1 MAVKQFLL
9 PDLGEGLTE
18 ADLIAWKVKVGDE
31 VKLNQVLADVETAKA
46 MVELPSPYE
55 GTVVALEAAEN
66 STLAVGSPL
75 ISIEVAGAEPDE
87 PANLVGYGPS
97 ESSGATRR
105 RRRTASGAAA
115 LALVE
120 QTEAPEPES
129 VQPAQPAAVT
139 QPSPARVP
147 AKPSVRKLA
156 AELGVTLELISGTGI
171 GGSITRQDVEAYTR
185 SLTAR
190 APQPEPQVTAAAS
203 DIAGAAAPVG
213 AETRIPIA
221 GVRKHTAAAM
231 VRSAFTAPHVTEFLT
246 VDMTATMELLAE
258 LKVRYPNLKLTP
270 TTLVAR
276 MVLLTLRSHP
286 SLNSAW
292 DEQAGQIVVKHYV
305 HLGVAAATARG
316 LVVPNIKSANT
327 MSLRELAGAL
337 AQLVTTAR
345 EGKTAPADMSGGTFT
360 LTNIGV
366 FGVDAGTPIINPGEA
381 AILALGSVAKRPW
394 VVDGELAVRDVTTLA
409 LSFDHRL
416 VDGEQGSK
424 FLADLGA
431 MLTDPRMAL
440 VV

>member
-46 MVELPSPYE
+46 TVELPSPYE

-97 ESSGATRR
+97 ESTGQTRR
-105 RRRTASGAAA
+105 RRRAGTGSAA

-120 QTEAPEPES
+120 PEAPVAPPE
-129 VQPAQPAAVT
+129 
-139 QPSPARVP
+139 PARAA

-156 AELGVTLELISGTGI
+156 AELGVALDLISGTGI

-190 APQPEPQVTAAAS
+190 APQAEPPVP
-203 DIAGAAAPVG
+203 APVG
-213 AETRIPIA
+213 GETRIPIA
-221 GVRKHTAAAM
+221 GVRKYTAAAM

-258 LKVRYPNLKLTP
+258 LKAKFPDLKLTP
-270 TTLVAR
+270 MTLVAR

-286 SLNSAW
+286 SLNSTW
-292 DEQAGQIVVKHYV
+292 DEQAGEIVIKHYV
-305 HLGVAAATARG
+305 NLGVAAATERG
-316 LVVPNIKSANT
+316 LVVPNVKNAGG
-327 MSLRELAGAL
+327 MSLRELAIAF

-381 AILALGSVAKRPW
+381 AILALGSIAKRPW
-394 VVDGELAVRDVTTLA
+394 VVHGELAVRDVTTLA

-431 MLTDPRMAL
+431 LLTDPRMAL

>member
-31 VKLNQVLADVETAKA
+31 VKLNQVLAEVETAKA

-55 GTVVALEAAEN
+55 GTVVALDVPEN
-66 STLAVGSPL
+66 STLAVGAPL

-97 ESSGATRR
+97 ESSGQTRR
-105 RRRTASGAAA
+105 RRRVVGAGSAA

-120 QTEAPEPES
+120 TVVPAVEAHDALDECSDEPR
-129 VQPAQPAAVT
+129 AA
-139 QPSPARVP
+139 

-156 AELGVTLELISGTGI
+156 AELGVALEHISGTGI

-190 APQPEPQVTAAAS
+190 APYVPNPGISAS
-203 DIAGAAAPVG
+203 VSAGG
-213 AETRIPIA
+213 ETRIPIA

-246 VDMTATMELLAE
+246 VDMTATMELLTE
-258 LKVRYPNLKLTP
+258 LKTRHPDLKLTP
-270 TTLVAR
+270 MTLVAR

-286 SLNSAW
+286 SLNSTW
-292 DEQAGQIVVKHYV
+292 DEQAGEIVVKHYV
-305 HLGVAAATARG
+305 NLGVAAATERG
-316 LVVPNIKSANT
+316 LVVPNVKGANA
-327 MSLRELAGAL
+327 MSLCELASAIG
-337 AQLVTTAR
+337 QLVTIAR
-345 EGKTAPADMSGGTFT
+345 EGKTTPAQMTGGTFT

-366 FGVDAGTPIINPGEA
+366 FGIDAGTPIINPGEA

>member
-46 MVELPSPYE
+46 MVELPSPFE
-55 GTVVALEAAEN
+55 GTVVALQAAEN
-66 STLAVGSPL
+66 STVAVGSPL
-75 ISIEVAGAEPDE
+75 ISIEVAGAEPDA

-97 ESSGATRR
+97 ESSGTARR
-105 RRRTASGAAA
+105 RRRAGSGAAA

-120 QTEAPEPES
+120 QAAEPEP
-129 VQPAQPAAVT
+129 VAVPPAAQAQPVPERA
-139 QPSPARVP
+139 P

-156 AELGVTLELISGTGI
+156 AELGVTLDLIDGTGI

-190 APQPEPQVTAAAS
+190 APQPHSAEPDVAS
-203 DIAGAAAPVG
+203 AAPPVG
-213 AETRIPIA
+213 TETRIPIA

-246 VDMTATMELLAE
+246 VDMTATMALLAE
-258 LKVRYPNLKLTP
+258 LKARYPDLKLTP

-276 MVLLTLRSHP
+276 MVLLALRSHP
-286 SLNSAW
+286 SLNSTW
-292 DEQAGQIVVKHYV
+292 DEQAGEIVVKHYV
-305 HLGVAAATARG
+305 NLGIAAATERG
-316 LVVPNIKSANT
+316 LVVPNVKNAGAL
-327 MSLRELAGAL
+327 SLRELATAV

-345 EGKTAPADMSGGTFT
+345 EGKTTPADMAGGTFT

-394 VVDGELAVRDVTTLA
+394 VIDGELAVRDVTTLA

>member
-9 PDLGEGLTE
+9 PDLGEGLSE

-46 MVELPSPYE
+46 MVELPSPFE
-55 GTVVALEAAEN
+55 GTVVALQVAEN
-66 STLAVGSPL
+66 STVAVGSPL
-75 ISIEVAGAEPDE
+75 ISIEVAGAEPDA

-97 ESSGATRR
+97 ESSGTARR
-105 RRRTASGAAA
+105 RRRTGSGAAA

-120 QTEAPEPES
+120 QEAEPEP
-129 VQPAQPAAVT
+129 VVVPPAAQAQPVPERA
-139 QPSPARVP
+139 P

-156 AELGVTLELISGTGI
+156 AELGVALDLINGTGI

-190 APQPEPQVTAAAS
+190 APQPHSAEP
-203 DIAGAAAPVG
+203 DAGCAAPPGG

-246 VDMTATMELLAE
+246 VDMTATMALLAE
-258 LKVRYPNLKLTP
+258 LKARYPDLKLTP

-276 MVLLTLRSHP
+276 MVLLALRSHP
-286 SLNSAW
+286 SLNSTW
-292 DEQAGQIVVKHYV
+292 DEQAGEIVVKHYV
-305 HLGVAAATARG
+305 NLGIAAATERG
-316 LVVPNIKSANT
+316 LVVPNVKNAGAL
-327 MSLRELAGAL
+327 SLRELATAV
-337 AQLVTTAR
+337 AQLVSTAR
-345 EGKTAPADMSGGTFT
+345 EGKTTPADMAGGTFT

-394 VVDGELAVRDVTTLA
+394 VIDGELAVRDVTTLA

>member
-46 MVELPSPYE
+46 MVELPSPFE
-55 GTVVALEAAEN
+55 GTVVALQVAEN
-66 STLAVGSPL
+66 STVAVGSPL
-75 ISIEVAGAEPDE
+75 ISIEVAGAEPDA

-97 ESSGATRR
+97 ESSGTARR
-105 RRRTASGAAA
+105 RRRTGSGAAA

-120 QTEAPEPES
+120 QEAEPEP
-129 VQPAQPAAVT
+129 VVVPPAAQAQPV
-139 QPSPARVP
+139 PERVP

-156 AELGVTLELISGTGI
+156 AELGVALDLINGTGI

-190 APQPEPQVTAAAS
+190 APQPHSAEP
-203 DIAGAAAPVG
+203 DAGCAAPPGG

-246 VDMTATMELLAE
+246 VDMTATMALLAE
-258 LKVRYPNLKLTP
+258 LKARYPDLKLTP

-276 MVLLTLRSHP
+276 MVLLALRSHP
-286 SLNSAW
+286 SLNSTW
-292 DEQAGQIVVKHYV
+292 DEQAGEIVVKHYV
-305 HLGVAAATARG
+305 NLGIAAATERG
-316 LVVPNIKSANT
+316 LVVPNVKNAGAL
-327 MSLRELAGAL
+327 SLRELATAV
-337 AQLVTTAR
+337 AQLVSTAR
-345 EGKTAPADMSGGTFT
+345 EGKTTPADMAGGTFT

-394 VVDGELAVRDVTTLA
+394 VIDGELAVRDVTTLA

>member
-1 MAVKQFLL
+1 MTVKQFLL

-18 ADLIAWKVKVGDE
+18 ADLISWKVKVGDE

-55 GTVVALEAAEN
+55 GTVVALEATEN

-75 ISIEVAGAEPDE
+75 ISIEVAGAEPDA

-97 ESSGATRR
+97 ESSGQTRR
-105 RRRTASGAAA
+105 RRRAGTGAAA

-120 QTEAPEPES
+120 ETEAPAPVA
-129 VQPAQPAAVT
+129 VQPAALDQSRAA
-139 QPSPARVP
+139 

-156 AELGVTLELISGTGI
+156 AELGVTLDLISGTGI

-190 APQPEPQVTAAAS
+190 APQMEP
-203 DIAGAAAPVG
+203 AAPVG
-213 AETRIPIA
+213 GETRIPIA

-246 VDMTATMELLAE
+246 VDMTATMDLLAE
-258 LKVRYPNLKLTP
+258 LKARYPDLKLTP
-270 TTLVAR
+270 MTLVAR

-286 SLNSAW
+286 SLNSSW
-292 DEQAGQIVVKHYV
+292 DEQAGEIVTKHYV
-305 HLGVAAATARG
+305 NLGVAAATERG
-316 LVVPNIKSANT
+316 LVVPNVKSANG
-327 MSLRELAGAL
+327 MSLRELAVAF

-345 EGKTAPADMSGGTFT
+345 EGKTAPADMTGGTFT

-366 FGVDAGTPIINPGEA
+366 FGIDAGTPIINPGEA
-381 AILALGSVAKRPW
+381 AILALGSIAKRPW

>member
-18 ADLIAWKVKVGDE
+18 ADLISWKVKVGDE

-75 ISIEVAGAEPDE
+75 ISIEVAGAEPDA

-97 ESSGATRR
+97 ESSGQTRR
-105 RRRTASGAAA
+105 RRRVGTGAAA

-120 QTEAPEPES
+120 ETEAPAPVA
-129 VQPAQPAAVT
+129 VQPAALDQPRSA
-139 QPSPARVP
+139 

-156 AELGVTLELISGTGI
+156 AELGVTLDLISGTGI

-190 APQPEPQVTAAAS
+190 APQMEP
-203 DIAGAAAPVG
+203 AAPVG
-213 AETRIPIA
+213 GETRIPIA

-246 VDMTATMELLAE
+246 VDMTATMDLLVE
-258 LKVRYPNLKLTP
+258 LKARYPDLKLTP
-270 TTLVAR
+270 MTLVAR

-286 SLNSAW
+286 SLNSSW
-292 DEQAGQIVVKHYV
+292 DEQAGEIVIKHYV
-305 HLGVAAATARG
+305 NLGVAAATERG
-316 LVVPNIKSANT
+316 LVVPNVKSANG
-327 MSLRELAGAL
+327 MSLRELAVAF

-345 EGKTAPADMSGGTFT
+345 EGKTAPADMTGGTIT

-366 FGVDAGTPIINPGEA
+366 FGIDAGTPIINPGEA
-381 AILALGSVAKRPW
+381 AILALGSIAKRPW

>member
-46 MVELPSPYE
+46 MVELPSPFE
-55 GTVVALEAAEN
+55 GTVVALQVAEN
-66 STLAVGSPL
+66 STVAVGSPL
-75 ISIEVAGAEPDE
+75 ISIEVAGAEPDA

-97 ESSGATRR
+97 ESSGTARR
-105 RRRTASGAAA
+105 RRRTGSGAAA

-120 QTEAPEPES
+120 QAAEPEP
-129 VQPAQPAAVT
+129 VVVPPAAQAQPVPERA
-139 QPSPARVP
+139 P

-156 AELGVTLELISGTGI
+156 AELGVALDLINGTGI

-190 APQPEPQVTAAAS
+190 APQPHSAEP
-203 DIAGAAAPVG
+203 DAGCAAPPGG

-246 VDMTATMELLAE
+246 VDMTATMALLAG
-258 LKVRYPNLKLTP
+258 LKARYPDLKLTP

-276 MVLLTLRSHP
+276 MVLLALRSHP
-286 SLNSAW
+286 SLNSTW
-292 DEQAGQIVVKHYV
+292 DEQAGEIVVKHYV
-305 HLGVAAATARG
+305 NLGIAAATERG
-316 LVVPNIKSANT
+316 LVVPNVKNAGAL
-327 MSLRELAGAL
+327 SLRELATAV
-337 AQLVTTAR
+337 AQLVSTAR
-345 EGKTAPADMSGGTFT
+345 EGKTTPADMAGGTFT

-394 VVDGELAVRDVTTLA
+394 VIDGELAVRDVTTLA

>member
-18 ADLIAWKVKVGDE
+18 ADLISWKVKVGDE

-75 ISIEVAGAEPDE
+75 ISIEVAGAEPDA

-97 ESSGATRR
+97 ESSGQTRR
-105 RRRTASGAAA
+105 RRRTAAGSAA

-120 QTEAPEPES
+120 ETEASAP
-129 VQPAQPAAVT
+129 VTVQPAAVDH
-139 QPSPARVP
+139 PRPA

-156 AELGVTLELISGTGI
+156 AELGVTLDLISGTGI

-190 APQPEPQVTAAAS
+190 APQVEPAV
-203 DIAGAAAPVG
+203 PVG
-213 AETRIPIA
+213 GETRIPIA

-258 LKVRYPNLKLTP
+258 LKAKYPDLKLTP
-270 TTLVAR
+270 MTLVAR

-286 SLNSAW
+286 SLNSTW
-292 DEQAGQIVVKHYV
+292 DEQAGEIVIKHYV
-305 HLGVAAATARG
+305 NLGVAAATERG
-316 LVVPNIKSANT
+316 LVVPNVKSANG
-327 MSLRELAGAL
+327 MSLRELAAVF

-345 EGKTAPADMSGGTFT
+345 EGKTAPADMTGGTFT

-366 FGVDAGTPIINPGEA
+366 FGIDAGTPIINPGEA
-381 AILALGSVAKRPW
+381 AILALGSIAKRPW

>member
-46 MVELPSPYE
+46 MVELPSPFE
-55 GTVVALEAAEN
+55 GTVVALQAAEN
-66 STLAVGSPL
+66 STVAVGAPL
-75 ISIEVAGAEPDE
+75 ISIEVAGAEPDA

-97 ESSGATRR
+97 ETTSHTRR
-105 RRRTASGAAA
+105 RRRAGAGAAA

-120 QTEAPEPES
+120 EAAEPEPKVVE
-129 VQPAQPAAVT
+129 PAAKAHPV
-139 QPSPARVP
+139 PERAP

-190 APQPEPQVTAAAS
+190 APQPDVV
-203 DIAGAAAPVG
+203 GAATPVMG
-213 AETRIPIA
+213 GETRIPIA

-246 VDMTATMELLAE
+246 VDMTETMNLLAE
-258 LKVRYPNLKLTP
+258 LRAKYPDLRLTP
-270 TTLVAR
+270 MTLVAR
-276 MVLLTLRSHP
+276 MVLLALRSHP
-286 SLNSAW
+286 SLNSTW
-292 DEQAGQIVVKHYV
+292 DEEAGEIVVKHYV
-305 HLGVAAATARG
+305 NLGIAAATDRG
-316 LVVPNIKSANT
+316 LVVPNVKSANT
-327 MSLRELAGAL
+327 MSLPELATAV
-337 AQLVTTAR
+337 AQLVGTAR
-345 EGKTAPADMSGGTFT
+345 DGKTTPADMAGGTFT

-394 VVDGELAVRDVTTLA
+394 VVAGELAVRDVTTLA

-431 MLTDPRMAL
+431 MVTDPRMAL

>member
-1 MAVKQFLL
+1 MTVKQFLL

-18 ADLIAWKVKVGDE
+18 ADLISWKVKVGDE

-55 GTVVALEAAEN
+55 GTVVALEATEN

-75 ISIEVAGAEPDE
+75 ISIEVAGAEPDA

-97 ESSGATRR
+97 ESSGQTRR
-105 RRRTASGAAA
+105 RRRAGTGAAA

-120 QTEAPEPES
+120 ETEAPAPVP
-129 VQPAQPAAVT
+129 VQPAALDQSRAA
-139 QPSPARVP
+139 

-156 AELGVTLELISGTGI
+156 AELGVTLDLISGTGI

-190 APQPEPQVTAAAS
+190 APQMES
-203 DIAGAAAPVG
+203 AAPVG
-213 AETRIPIA
+213 GETRIPIA

-246 VDMTATMELLAE
+246 VDMTATMDLLAE
-258 LKVRYPNLKLTP
+258 LKARYPDLKLTP
-270 TTLVAR
+270 MTLVAR

-286 SLNSAW
+286 SLNSSW
-292 DEQAGQIVVKHYV
+292 DEQAGEIVTKHYV
-305 HLGVAAATARG
+305 NLGVAAATERG
-316 LVVPNIKSANT
+316 LVVPNVKSANG
-327 MSLRELAGAL
+327 MSLRELAVAF

-345 EGKTAPADMSGGTFT
+345 EGKTAPADMTGGTFT

-366 FGVDAGTPIINPGEA
+366 FGIDAGTPIINPGEA
-381 AILALGSVAKRPW
+381 AILALGSIAKRPW
-394 VVDGELAVRDVTTLA
+394 VVDGKLAVRDVTTLG

>member
-18 ADLIAWKVKVGDE
+18 ADLISWKVRVGDE

-46 MVELPSPYE
+46 MVELPSPFE
-55 GTVVALEAAEN
+55 GTVVALQAAEN
-66 STLAVGSPL
+66 STVAVGAPL
-75 ISIEVAGAEPDE
+75 ISIEVAGAEPDA

-97 ESSGATRR
+97 DSAGQTRR
-105 RRRTASGAAA
+105 RRRSGAGAAA

-120 QTEAPEPES
+120 QTTEPEPAVAAPAAQAES
-129 VQPAQPAAVT
+129 VPSRAA
-139 QPSPARVP
+139 

-156 AELGVTLELISGTGI
+156 AELGVALELINGTGI

-190 APQPEPQVTAAAS
+190 APQGAPAEEEPV
-203 DIAGAAAPVG
+203 AGVAVQPG
-213 AETRIPIA
+213 GETRIPIA

-246 VDMTATMELLAE
+246 VDMTSTMGLLAE
-258 LKVRYPNLKLTP
+258 LKAKSPDLKLTP
-270 TTLVAR
+270 MTLVAR
-276 MVLLTLRSHP
+276 MVLLALRSHP

-292 DEQAGQIVVKHYV
+292 DEQAGEIIVKHYV
-305 HLGVAAATARG
+305 NLGIAAATERG
-316 LVVPNIKSANT
+316 LVVPNVKGADA
-327 MSLRELAGAL
+327 MSLGELATAI
-337 AQLVTTAR
+337 AQLVSTAR
-345 EGKTAPADMSGGTFT
+345 AGKTAPTDMSGGTFT

-394 VVDGELAVRDVTTLA
+394 VVNGELAVRDVTTLA

>member
-46 MVELPSPYE
+46 MVELPSPFE
-55 GTVVALEAAEN
+55 GTVVALQAAEN
-66 STLAVGSPL
+66 STVAVGAPL
-75 ISIEVAGAEPDE
+75 ISIEVAGAEPDA

-97 ESSGATRR
+97 ETTSHTRR
-105 RRRTASGAAA
+105 RRRTGAVAAA

-120 QTEAPEPES
+120 EAAAPQPEVVEPAAK
-129 VQPAQPAAVT
+129 AQPAPQSA
-139 QPSPARVP
+139 P

-190 APQPEPQVTAAAS
+190 APQAEPDVV
-203 DIAGAAAPVG
+203 GAATAVVG
-213 AETRIPIA
+213 GETRIPIA

-246 VDMTATMELLAE
+246 VDITETMSLLAE
-258 LKVRYPNLKLTP
+258 LRAKYPDLRLTP
-270 TTLVAR
+270 MTLVAR
-276 MVLLTLRSHP
+276 MVLLALRSHP
-286 SLNSAW
+286 SLNSTW
-292 DEQAGQIVVKHYV
+292 DEQAGEIVVKHYV
-305 HLGVAAATARG
+305 NLGIAAATDRG
-316 LVVPNIKSANT
+316 LVVPNVKSANT
-327 MSLRELAGAL
+327 MSLRELATAVV
-337 AQLVTTAR
+337 QLIGTAR
-345 EGKTAPADMSGGTFT
+345 DGKTTPADMAGGTFT

-394 VVDGELAVRDVTTLA
+394 VVAGELAVRDVATLA

-431 MLTDPRMAL
+431 MVTDPRMAL

>member
-18 ADLIAWKVKVGDE
+18 ADLISWKVKVGDE

-75 ISIEVAGAEPDE
+75 ISIEVAGAEPDA

-97 ESSGATRR
+97 ESSGQTRR
-105 RRRTASGAAA
+105 RRRTAAGSAA

-120 QTEAPEPES
+120 ETEASAP
-129 VQPAQPAAVT
+129 VTVQPAAVD
-139 QPSPARVP
+139 QPRPA

-156 AELGVTLELISGTGI
+156 TELGVTLDLISGTGI
-171 GGSITRQDVEAYTR
+171 GGSITRQDVEAFTR

-190 APQPEPQVTAAAS
+190 APQAEPAVP
-203 DIAGAAAPVG
+203 AGG
-213 AETRIPIA
+213 ETRIPIA

-258 LKVRYPNLKLTP
+258 LKAKYPDLKLTP
-270 TTLVAR
+270 MTLVAR

-286 SLNSAW
+286 SLNSTW
-292 DEQAGQIVVKHYV
+292 DEHAGEIVIKHYV
-305 HLGVAAATARG
+305 NLGVAAATERG
-316 LVVPNIKSANT
+316 LVVPNVKSANG
-327 MSLRELAGAL
+327 MSLRELAAVF

-345 EGKTAPADMSGGTFT
+345 EGKTAPADMTGGTFT

-366 FGVDAGTPIINPGEA
+366 FGIDAGTPIINPGEA
-381 AILALGSVAKRPW
+381 AILALGSIAKRPW

>member
-1 MAVKQFLL
+1 MAVKQFML

-18 ADLIAWKVKVGDE
+18 ADLISWKVKVGDE

-75 ISIEVAGAEPDE
+75 ISIEVAGAEPDA

-97 ESSGATRR
+97 ESSGQTRR
-105 RRRTASGAAA
+105 RRRAGTGAAA

-120 QTEAPEPES
+120 ETEASEP
-129 VQPAQPAAVT
+129 VAVPPAALD
-139 QPSPARVP
+139 QPRSAA

-156 AELGVTLELISGTGI
+156 AELGVTLDLISGTGI

-190 APQPEPQVTAAAS
+190 APQVEPAV
-203 DIAGAAAPVG
+203 APVG
-213 AETRIPIA
+213 GETRIPIA

-246 VDMTATMELLAE
+246 VDVTATMGLLAE
-258 LKVRYPNLKLTP
+258 LKAKYPDLKLTP
-270 TTLVAR
+270 MTLVAR

-286 SLNSAW
+286 SLNSTW
-292 DEQAGQIVVKHYV
+292 DEQADEIVIKHYV
-305 HLGVAAATARG
+305 NLGVAAATERG
-316 LVVPNIKSANT
+316 LVVPNVKSANG
-327 MSLRELAGAL
+327 MSLRELAVAF
-337 AQLVTTAR
+337 AQVVTTAR
-345 EGKTAPADMSGGTFT
+345 EGKTAPADMTGGTFT

-366 FGVDAGTPIINPGEA
+366 FGIDAGTPIINPGEA
-381 AILALGSVAKRPW
+381 AILALGSIAKRPW

>member
-1 MAVKQFLL
+1 MAVKQFQL

-18 ADLIAWKVKVGDE
+18 ADLIAWKVKVGDA

-97 ESSGATRR
+97 ESTGQTRR
-105 RRRTASGAAA
+105 RRRAGAGSAA

-120 QTEAPEPES
+120 PEVPVAPPEP
-129 VQPAQPAAVT
+129 VRAA
-139 QPSPARVP
+139 

-156 AELGVTLELISGTGI
+156 AELGVALDLISGTGI

-190 APQPEPQVTAAAS
+190 APQAEPPVP
-203 DIAGAAAPVG
+203 APVG
-213 AETRIPIA
+213 GETRIPIA

-258 LKVRYPNLKLTP
+258 LKAKFPDLKLTP
-270 TTLVAR
+270 MTLVAR

-286 SLNSAW
+286 SLNSTW
-292 DEQAGQIVVKHYV
+292 DEQAGEIVIKHYV
-305 HLGVAAATARG
+305 NLGVAAATERG
-316 LVVPNIKSANT
+316 LVVPNVKNANG
-327 MSLRELAGAL
+327 MSLRELAIAF

-381 AILALGSVAKRPW
+381 AILALGSIAKRPW
-394 VVDGELAVRDVTTLA
+394 VVHGELAVRDVTTLA

-431 MLTDPRMAL
+431 LLTDPRMAL

>member
-46 MVELPSPYE
+46 MVELPSPFE
-55 GTVVALEAAEN
+55 GTVVALQAAEN
-66 STLAVGSPL
+66 STVAVGAPL
-75 ISIEVAGAEPDE
+75 ISIEVAGAEPDA

-97 ESSGATRR
+97 ETSSHTRR
-105 RRRTASGAAA
+105 RRRAGAGAAA

-120 QTEAPEPES
+120 EAAEPEPE
-129 VQPAQPAAVT
+129 VVEPAAKAQPVPERA
-139 QPSPARVP
+139 P

-190 APQPEPQVTAAAS
+190 APQAEPDVV
-203 DIAGAAAPVG
+203 GAATPVVG
-213 AETRIPIA
+213 GETRIPIA

-246 VDMTATMELLAE
+246 VDMTETMGLLAE
-258 LKVRYPNLKLTP
+258 LRAKYPDLRLTP
-270 TTLVAR
+270 MTLVAR
-276 MVLLTLRSHP
+276 MVLLALRSHP
-286 SLNSAW
+286 SLNSTW
-292 DEQAGQIVVKHYV
+292 DEQAGEIVVKHYV
-305 HLGVAAATARG
+305 NLGIAAATDRG

-327 MSLRELAGAL
+327 MSLRELATAV
-337 AQLVTTAR
+337 AQLVGTAR
-345 EGKTAPADMSGGTFT
+345 DGKTTPADMTGGTFT

-366 FGVDAGTPIINPGEA
+366 FGIDAGTPIINPGEA

-394 VVDGELAVRDVTTLA
+394 VVAGELAVRDVTTLA

-431 MLTDPRMAL
+431 MVTDPRMAL

>member
-46 MVELPSPYE
+46 MVELPSPFE
-55 GTVVALEAAEN
+55 GTVVALQAAEN
-66 STLAVGSPL
+66 STVAVGAPL
-75 ISIEVAGAEPDE
+75 ISIEVAGAEPDA

-97 ESSGATRR
+97 ETTSHTRR
-105 RRRTASGAAA
+105 RRRAGAGAAA

-120 QTEAPEPES
+120 EAAEPEPE
-129 VQPAQPAAVT
+129 VVEPAAKAQPVPERA
-139 QPSPARVP
+139 P

-190 APQPEPQVTAAAS
+190 APQAEPDVV
-203 DIAGAAAPVG
+203 GAATPVVG
-213 AETRIPIA
+213 GETRIPIA

-246 VDMTATMELLAE
+246 VDMTETMGLLAE
-258 LKVRYPNLKLTP
+258 LRAKYPDLRLTP
-270 TTLVAR
+270 MTLVAR
-276 MVLLTLRSHP
+276 MVLLALRSHP
-286 SLNSAW
+286 SLNSTW
-292 DEQAGQIVVKHYV
+292 DEQAGEIVVKHYV
-305 HLGVAAATARG
+305 NLGIAAATDRG
-316 LVVPNIKSANT
+316 LVVPNVKSANT
-327 MSLRELAGAL
+327 MSLRELATAV
-337 AQLVTTAR
+337 AQLVGTAR
-345 EGKTAPADMSGGTFT
+345 DGKTTPADMAGGTFT

-394 VVDGELAVRDVTTLA
+394 VVAGELAVRDVTTLA

-431 MLTDPRMAL
+431 MVTDPRMAL

>member
-18 ADLIAWKVKVGDE
+18 ADLIAWKVRVGDE

-46 MVELPSPYE
+46 MVELPSPFE
-55 GTVVALEAAEN
+55 GTVVALQAAEN
-66 STLAVGSPL
+66 STVAVGAPL
-75 ISIEVAGAEPDE
+75 ISIEVAGAEPDA

-97 ESSGATRR
+97 ETTSHTRR
-105 RRRTASGAAA
+105 RRRAGAGAAA

-120 QTEAPEPES
+120 EAAEPEPE
-129 VQPAQPAAVT
+129 VVEPAAKAQPVPERA
-139 QPSPARVP
+139 P

-190 APQPEPQVTAAAS
+190 APQPDVV
-203 DIAGAAAPVG
+203 GAATPVVG
-213 AETRIPIA
+213 GETRIPIA

-246 VDMTATMELLAE
+246 VDMTETMNLLAE
-258 LKVRYPNLKLTP
+258 LRAKYPDLRLTP
-270 TTLVAR
+270 MTLVAR
-276 MVLLTLRSHP
+276 MVLLALRSHP
-286 SLNSAW
+286 SLNSTW
-292 DEQAGQIVVKHYV
+292 DEQAGEIVVKHYV
-305 HLGVAAATARG
+305 NLGIAAATDRG

-327 MSLRELAGAL
+327 MSLPELATAV
-337 AQLVTTAR
+337 AQLVGTAR
-345 EGKTAPADMSGGTFT
+345 DGKTTPADMAGGTFT

-394 VVDGELAVRDVTTLA
+394 VVAGELAVRDVTTLA

-424 FLADLGA
+424 FLADVGA
-431 MLTDPRMAL
+431 MVTDPRMAL

>member
-46 MVELPSPYE
+46 MVELPSPFE
-55 GTVVALEAAEN
+55 GTVVALQAAEN
-66 STLAVGSPL
+66 STVAVGAPL
-75 ISIEVAGAEPDE
+75 ISIEVAGAEPDA

-97 ESSGATRR
+97 ETTSHTRR
-105 RRRTASGAAA
+105 RRRAGAGAAA

-120 QTEAPEPES
+120 EAAEPEPKVVE
-129 VQPAQPAAVT
+129 PAAKAQPVPERAA
-139 QPSPARVP
+139 

-190 APQPEPQVTAAAS
+190 ASQPDVV
-203 DIAGAAAPVG
+203 GAATPVMG
-213 AETRIPIA
+213 GETRIPIA

-246 VDMTATMELLAE
+246 VDMTETMNLLAE
-258 LKVRYPNLKLTP
+258 LRAKYPDLRLTP
-270 TTLVAR
+270 MTLVAR
-276 MVLLTLRSHP
+276 MVLLALRSHP
-286 SLNSAW
+286 SLNSTW
-292 DEQAGQIVVKHYV
+292 DEQAGEIVVKHYV
-305 HLGVAAATARG
+305 NLGIAAATDRG
-316 LVVPNIKSANT
+316 LVVPNVKSANT
-327 MSLRELAGAL
+327 MSLPELATAV
-337 AQLVTTAR
+337 AQLVGTAR
-345 EGKTAPADMSGGTFT
+345 DGKTTPADMAGGTFT

-394 VVDGELAVRDVTTLA
+394 VVAGELAVRDVTTLA

-431 MLTDPRMAL
+431 MVTDPRMAL

>member
-46 MVELPSPYE
+46 MVELPSPFE
-55 GTVVALEAAEN
+55 GTVVALQAAEN
-66 STLAVGSPL
+66 STVAVGAPL
-75 ISIEVAGAEPDE
+75 ISIEVAGAEPDA

-97 ESSGATRR
+97 ETTSHTRR
-105 RRRTASGAAA
+105 RRRAGAGAAA

-120 QTEAPEPES
+120 EAAEPEPE
-129 VQPAQPAAVT
+129 VVEPAAKAQPVPERA
-139 QPSPARVP
+139 P

-190 APQPEPQVTAAAS
+190 APQAEPDVV
-203 DIAGAAAPVG
+203 GAATPVVG
-213 AETRIPIA
+213 GETRIPIA

-246 VDMTATMELLAE
+246 VDMTETMGLLAE
-258 LKVRYPNLKLTP
+258 LRAKYPDLRFTP
-270 TTLVAR
+270 MTLVAR
-276 MVLLTLRSHP
+276 MVLLALRSHP
-286 SLNSAW
+286 SLNSTW
-292 DEQAGQIVVKHYV
+292 DEQAGEIVVKHYV
-305 HLGVAAATARG
+305 NLGIAAATDRG
-316 LVVPNIKSANT
+316 LVVPNVKSANT
-327 MSLRELAGAL
+327 MSLPELATAV
-337 AQLVTTAR
+337 AQLVGTAR
-345 EGKTAPADMSGGTFT
+345 DGKTMPADMAGGTFT

-394 VVDGELAVRDVTTLA
+394 VVAGELAVRDVTTLA

-431 MLTDPRMAL
+431 MVTDPRMAL

>member
-46 MVELPSPYE
+46 MVELPSPFE
-55 GTVVALEAAEN
+55 GTVVALQVAEN
-66 STLAVGSPL
+66 STVAVGSPL
-75 ISIEVAGAEPDE
+75 ISIEVAGAEPDA

-97 ESSGATRR
+97 ESSGTARR
-105 RRRTASGAAA
+105 RRRTGSGAAA

-120 QTEAPEPES
+120 QAAEPEP
-129 VQPAQPAAVT
+129 VVVPPAAQAQPV
-139 QPSPARVP
+139 PERVP

-156 AELGVTLELISGTGI
+156 AELGVALDLINGTGI

-190 APQPEPQVTAAAS
+190 APQPHSAEP
-203 DIAGAAAPVG
+203 DAGCAAPPGG

-246 VDMTATMELLAE
+246 VDMTATMALLAE
-258 LKVRYPNLKLTP
+258 LKARYPDLKLTP

-276 MVLLTLRSHP
+276 MVLLALRSHP
-286 SLNSAW
+286 SLNSTW
-292 DEQAGQIVVKHYV
+292 DEQAGEIVVKHYV
-305 HLGVAAATARG
+305 NLGIAAATERG
-316 LVVPNIKSANT
+316 LVVPNVKNAGAL
-327 MSLRELAGAL
+327 SLRELATAV
-337 AQLVTTAR
+337 AQLVSTAR
-345 EGKTAPADMSGGTFT
+345 EGKTTPADMAGGTFT

-394 VVDGELAVRDVTTLA
+394 VIDGELAVRDVTTLA

>member
-97 ESSGATRR
+97 ESTGQTRR
-105 RRRTASGAAA
+105 RRRAGAGSAA

-120 QTEAPEPES
+120 PEVQVAPPEP
-129 VQPAQPAAVT
+129 VRAA
-139 QPSPARVP
+139 

-156 AELGVTLELISGTGI
+156 AELGVALDLISGTGI

-190 APQPEPQVTAAAS
+190 APQAEPPVP
-203 DIAGAAAPVG
+203 APVG
-213 AETRIPIA
+213 GETRIPIA

-258 LKVRYPNLKLTP
+258 LKAKFPDLKLTP
-270 TTLVAR
+270 MTLVAR

-286 SLNSAW
+286 SLNSTW
-292 DEQAGQIVVKHYV
+292 DEQAGEIVIKHYV
-305 HLGVAAATARG
+305 NLGVAAATERG
-316 LVVPNIKSANT
+316 LVVPNVKNANG
-327 MSLRELAGAL
+327 MSLRELAIAF

-381 AILALGSVAKRPW
+381 AILALGSIAKRPW
-394 VVDGELAVRDVTTLA
+394 VVHGELAVRDVTTLA

-431 MLTDPRMAL
+431 LLTDPRMAL

>member
-55 GTVVALEAAEN
+55 GTVVALEAVEN

-120 QTEAPEPES
+120 QMEAPAPEA
-129 VQPAQPAAVT
+129 VQPAAVT
-139 QPSPARVP
+139 QPSPARAP

-190 APQPEPQVTAAAS
+190 APQPELQTPVAAS

-258 LKVRYPNLKLTP
+258 LKVRYPDLKLTP

-292 DEQAGQIVVKHYV
+292 DELAGEIVVKHYV

>member
-97 ESSGATRR
+97 ESRGQTRR
-105 RRRTASGAAA
+105 RRRAGAGSAA

-120 QTEAPEPES
+120 PDVPVAPPEP
-129 VQPAQPAAVT
+129 VRAA
-139 QPSPARVP
+139 

-156 AELGVTLELISGTGI
+156 AELGVALDLISGTGI

-190 APQPEPQVTAAAS
+190 APQAEPPVP
-203 DIAGAAAPVG
+203 APVG
-213 AETRIPIA
+213 GETRIPIA

-258 LKVRYPNLKLTP
+258 LKAKFPDLKLTP
-270 TTLVAR
+270 MTLVAR

-286 SLNSAW
+286 SLNSTW
-292 DEQAGQIVVKHYV
+292 DEQAGEIVIKHYV
-305 HLGVAAATARG
+305 NLGVAAATERG
-316 LVVPNIKSANT
+316 LVVPNVKNANG
-327 MSLRELAGAL
+327 MSLRELAIAF

-381 AILALGSVAKRPW
+381 AILALGSIAKRPW
-394 VVDGELAVRDVTTLA
+394 VVHGELAVRDVTTLA

-431 MLTDPRMAL
+431 LLTDPRMAL

>member
-46 MVELPSPYE
+46 MVELPSPFE
-55 GTVVALEAAEN
+55 GTVVALQVAEN
-66 STLAVGSPL
+66 STVAVGSPL
-75 ISIEVAGAEPDE
+75 ISIEVAGAEPDA

-97 ESSGATRR
+97 ESSGTARR
-105 RRRTASGAAA
+105 RRRTGSGAAA

-120 QTEAPEPES
+120 QEAEPEP
-129 VQPAQPAAVT
+129 VVVPPAAQAQPVPERA
-139 QPSPARVP
+139 P

-156 AELGVTLELISGTGI
+156 AELGVALDLINGTGI

-190 APQPEPQVTAAAS
+190 APQPHSAEP
-203 DIAGAAAPVG
+203 DAGCAAPPGG

-246 VDMTATMELLAE
+246 VDITATMALLAE
-258 LKVRYPNLKLTP
+258 LKARYPDLKLTP

-276 MVLLTLRSHP
+276 MVLLALRSHP
-286 SLNSAW
+286 SLNSTW
-292 DEQAGQIVVKHYV
+292 DEQAGEIVVKHYV
-305 HLGVAAATARG
+305 NLGIAAATERG
-316 LVVPNIKSANT
+316 LVVPNVKNAGAL
-327 MSLRELAGAL
+327 SLRELATAV
-337 AQLVTTAR
+337 AQLVSTAR
-345 EGKTAPADMSGGTFT
+345 EGKTTPADMAGGTFT

-394 VVDGELAVRDVTTLA
+394 VIDGELAVRDVTTLA

>member
-46 MVELPSPYE
+46 MVELPSPFE
-55 GTVVALEAAEN
+55 GTVVALQAAEN
-66 STLAVGSPL
+66 STVAVGAPL
-75 ISIEVAGAEPDE
+75 ISIEVAGAEPDT

-97 ESSGATRR
+97 ETTSHTRR
-105 RRRTASGAAA
+105 RRRAGAGAAA

-120 QTEAPEPES
+120 EAAEPEPKVVE
-129 VQPAQPAAVT
+129 PAAKAQPVPERA
-139 QPSPARVP
+139 P

-190 APQPEPQVTAAAS
+190 TPQPDV
-203 DIAGAAAPVG
+203 VG
-213 AETRIPIA
+213 AVTPVMGGETRIPIA

-246 VDMTATMELLAE
+246 VDMTDTMNLLAE
-258 LKVRYPNLKLTP
+258 LRAKYPDLRLTP
-270 TTLVAR
+270 MTLVAR
-276 MVLLTLRSHP
+276 MVLLALRSHP
-286 SLNSAW
+286 SLNSTW
-292 DEQAGQIVVKHYV
+292 DEQAGEIVVKHYV
-305 HLGVAAATARG
+305 NLGIAAATDRG
-316 LVVPNIKSANT
+316 LVVPNVKSANT
-327 MSLRELAGAL
+327 MSLPELATAV
-337 AQLVTTAR
+337 AQLVGTAR
-345 EGKTAPADMSGGTFT
+345 DGKTTPADMAGGTFT

-394 VVDGELAVRDVTTLA
+394 VVAGELAVRDVTTLA

-431 MLTDPRMAL
+431 MVTDPRMAL

>member
-18 ADLIAWKVKVGDE
+18 ADLIAWKVKVGDA

-97 ESSGATRR
+97 ESTGQTRR
-105 RRRTASGAAA
+105 RRREGAGSAA

-120 QTEAPEPES
+120 PEVPVAPREP
-129 VQPAQPAAVT
+129 VRAA
-139 QPSPARVP
+139 

-156 AELGVTLELISGTGI
+156 AELGVALDLISGTGI

-190 APQPEPQVTAAAS
+190 APQAEPPVP
-203 DIAGAAAPVG
+203 APVG
-213 AETRIPIA
+213 GETRIPIA

-258 LKVRYPNLKLTP
+258 LKAKFPDLKLTP
-270 TTLVAR
+270 MTLVAR

-286 SLNSAW
+286 SLNSTW
-292 DEQAGQIVVKHYV
+292 DEQAGEIVIKHYV
-305 HLGVAAATARG
+305 NLGVAAATERG
-316 LVVPNIKSANT
+316 LVVPNVKNANG
-327 MSLRELAGAL
+327 MSLRELAIAF

-381 AILALGSVAKRPW
+381 AILALGSITKRPW
-394 VVDGELAVRDVTTLA
+394 VVHGELAVRDVTTLA

-431 MLTDPRMAL
+431 LLTDPRMAL

>member
-18 ADLIAWKVKVGDE
+18 ADLIAWKVKVGDA

-97 ESSGATRR
+97 ESTGQTRR
-105 RRRTASGAAA
+105 RRRAGAGSAA

-120 QTEAPEPES
+120 PDVPVAPPEP
-129 VQPAQPAAVT
+129 VRAA
-139 QPSPARVP
+139 

-156 AELGVTLELISGTGI
+156 AELGVALDLISGTGI

-190 APQPEPQVTAAAS
+190 APQAEPV
-203 DIAGAAAPVG
+203 APVG
-213 AETRIPIA
+213 GETRIPIA

-258 LKVRYPNLKLTP
+258 LKAKFPDLKLTP
-270 TTLVAR
+270 MMLVSR

-286 SLNSAW
+286 SLNSTW
-292 DEQAGQIVVKHYV
+292 DEQAGEIVIKHYV
-305 HLGVAAATARG
+305 NLGVAAATERG
-316 LVVPNIKSANT
+316 LVVPNVKNANG
-327 MSLRELAGAL
+327 MSLRELAIAF

-381 AILALGSVAKRPW
+381 AILALGSIAKRPW
-394 VVDGELAVRDVTTLA
+394 VVHGELAVRDVTTLA

-431 MLTDPRMAL
+431 LLTDPRMAL

>member
-97 ESSGATRR
+97 ESTGQTRR
-105 RRRTASGAAA
+105 RRRAGAGSAA

-120 QTEAPEPES
+120 PEVPVAPPEP
-129 VQPAQPAAVT
+129 VRAA
-139 QPSPARVP
+139 

-156 AELGVTLELISGTGI
+156 AELGVALDLISGTGI

-190 APQPEPQVTAAAS
+190 APQAEPPVP
-203 DIAGAAAPVG
+203 APVG
-213 AETRIPIA
+213 GETRIPIA

-258 LKVRYPNLKLTP
+258 LKAKFPDLKLTP
-270 TTLVAR
+270 MTLVAR

-286 SLNSAW
+286 SLNSTW
-292 DEQAGQIVVKHYV
+292 DEQAGEIVIKHYV
-305 HLGVAAATARG
+305 NLGVAAATERG
-316 LVVPNIKSANT
+316 LVVPNVKNANG
-327 MSLRELAGAL
+327 MSLRELAIAF

-381 AILALGSVAKRPW
+381 AILALGSIAKRPW
-394 VVDGELAVRDVTTLA
+394 VVHGELAVRDVTTLA

-431 MLTDPRMAL
+431 LLTDPRMAL

>member
-46 MVELPSPYE
+46 MVELPSPFE
-55 GTVVALEAAEN
+55 GTVVALQAAEN
-66 STLAVGSPL
+66 STVAVGAPL
-75 ISIEVAGAEPDE
+75 ISIEVAGAEPDA

-97 ESSGATRR
+97 ETTGHTRR
-105 RRRTASGAAA
+105 RRRAGAGAAA

-120 QTEAPEPES
+120 EAAEPEPKVVE
-129 VQPAQPAAVT
+129 PAAKAHPV
-139 QPSPARVP
+139 PERAP

-190 APQPEPQVTAAAS
+190 APQPDVV
-203 DIAGAAAPVG
+203 GAATPVMG
-213 AETRIPIA
+213 GETRIPIA

-246 VDMTATMELLAE
+246 VDMTETMNLLAE
-258 LKVRYPNLKLTP
+258 LRAKYPDLRLTP
-270 TTLVAR
+270 MTLVAR
-276 MVLLTLRSHP
+276 MVLLALRSHP
-286 SLNSAW
+286 SLNSTW
-292 DEQAGQIVVKHYV
+292 DEEAGEIVVKHYV
-305 HLGVAAATARG
+305 NLGIAAATDRG
-316 LVVPNIKSANT
+316 LVVPNVKSANT
-327 MSLRELAGAL
+327 MSLPELATAV
-337 AQLVTTAR
+337 AQLVGTAR
-345 EGKTAPADMSGGTFT
+345 DGKTTPADMAGGTFT

-394 VVDGELAVRDVTTLA
+394 VVAGELAVRDVTTLA

-431 MLTDPRMAL
+431 MVTDPRMAL

>member
-18 ADLIAWKVKVGDE
+18 ADLISWKVKVGDE

-55 GTVVALEAAEN
+55 GTVVALEATEN

-75 ISIEVAGAEPDE
+75 ISIEVAGAEPDA

-97 ESSGATRR
+97 ESSGQTRR
-105 RRRTASGAAA
+105 RRRAGTGAAA

-120 QTEAPEPES
+120 ETEAPAPVA
-129 VQPAQPAAVT
+129 VQPAALDQSRAA
-139 QPSPARVP
+139 

-156 AELGVTLELISGTGI
+156 AELGVTLDLISGTGI

-190 APQPEPQVTAAAS
+190 APQMEP
-203 DIAGAAAPVG
+203 AAPVG
-213 AETRIPIA
+213 GETRIPIA

-246 VDMTATMELLAE
+246 VDMTATMDLLAE
-258 LKVRYPNLKLTP
+258 LKARYPDLKLTP
-270 TTLVAR
+270 MTLVAR

-286 SLNSAW
+286 SLNSSW
-292 DEQAGQIVVKHYV
+292 DEQAGEIVTKHYV
-305 HLGVAAATARG
+305 NLGVAAATERG
-316 LVVPNIKSANT
+316 LVVPNVKSANG
-327 MSLRELAGAL
+327 MSLRELAVAF

-345 EGKTAPADMSGGTFT
+345 EGKTAPADMTGGTFT

-366 FGVDAGTPIINPGEA
+366 FGIDAGTPIINPGEA
-381 AILALGSVAKRPW
+381 AILALGSIAKRPW

>member
-18 ADLIAWKVKVGDE
+18 ADLISWKVKVGDE

-75 ISIEVAGAEPDE
+75 ISIEVAGAEPDA

-97 ESSGATRR
+97 ESSGLARR
-105 RRRTASGAAA
+105 RRRAGTGAAA

-120 QTEAPEPES
+120 ETGAPTPVA
-129 VQPAQPAAVT
+129 VQPAALDQPRSA
-139 QPSPARVP
+139 

-156 AELGVTLELISGTGI
+156 AELGVTLDLISGTGI

-190 APQPEPQVTAAAS
+190 APQVEP
-203 DIAGAAAPVG
+203 AAAPVG
-213 AETRIPIA
+213 GETRIPIA

-246 VDMTATMELLAE
+246 VDVTATMELLAD
-258 LKVRYPNLKLTP
+258 LKAKYPDLKLTP
-270 TTLVAR
+270 MTLVAR

-292 DEQAGQIVVKHYV
+292 DEQAGEIVIKHYV
-305 HLGVAAATARG
+305 NLGVAAATERG
-316 LVVPNIKSANT
+316 LVVPNVKSANG
-327 MSLRELAGAL
+327 MSLRELAVAF
-337 AQLVTTAR
+337 AELVSTAR
-345 EGKTAPADMSGGTFT
+345 EGKTAPAEMTGGTFT

-366 FGVDAGTPIINPGEA
+366 FGIDAGTPILNPGEA
-381 AILALGSVAKRPW
+381 AILALGSIAKRPW
-394 VVDGELAVRDVTTLA
+394 VVNGELAVRDVTTLA

>member
-18 ADLIAWKVKVGDE
+18 ADLIAWKVKVGDA

-97 ESSGATRR
+97 ESTGQTRR
-105 RRRTASGAAA
+105 RRRAGAGSAA

-120 QTEAPEPES
+120 PDVPVAPQEP
-129 VQPAQPAAVT
+129 VRAA
-139 QPSPARVP
+139 

-156 AELGVTLELISGTGI
+156 AELGVALDLISGTGI

-190 APQPEPQVTAAAS
+190 APQAEPV
-203 DIAGAAAPVG
+203 APVG
-213 AETRIPIA
+213 GETRIPIA

-258 LKVRYPNLKLTP
+258 LKAKFPDLKLTP
-270 TTLVAR
+270 MMLVAR

-286 SLNSAW
+286 SLNSTW
-292 DEQAGQIVVKHYV
+292 DEQAGEIVIKHYV
-305 HLGVAAATARG
+305 NLGVAAATERG
-316 LVVPNIKSANT
+316 LVVPNVKNANG
-327 MSLRELAGAL
+327 MSLRELAIAF

-381 AILALGSVAKRPW
+381 AILALGSIAKRPW
-394 VVDGELAVRDVTTLA
+394 VVHGELAVRDVTTLA

-431 MLTDPRMAL
+431 LLTDPRMAL

>member
-97 ESSGATRR
+97 ESTGQTRR
-105 RRRTASGAAA
+105 RRRAGAGSAALA

-120 QTEAPEPES
+120 PEVPVAPPEP
-129 VQPAQPAAVT
+129 VRAA
-139 QPSPARVP
+139 

-156 AELGVTLELISGTGI
+156 AELGVALDLISGTGI

-190 APQPEPQVTAAAS
+190 APQAEPPVP
-203 DIAGAAAPVG
+203 APVG
-213 AETRIPIA
+213 GETRIPIA

-258 LKVRYPNLKLTP
+258 LKAKFPDLKLTP
-270 TTLVAR
+270 MTLVAR

-286 SLNSAW
+286 SLNSTW
-292 DEQAGQIVVKHYV
+292 DEQAGEIVIKHYV
-305 HLGVAAATARG
+305 NLGVAAATERG
-316 LVVPNIKSANT
+316 LVVPNVKNANG
-327 MSLRELAGAL
+327 MSLRELAIAF

-381 AILALGSVAKRPW
+381 AILALGSIAKRPW
-394 VVDGELAVRDVTTLA
+394 VVHGELAVRDVTTLA

-431 MLTDPRMAL
+431 LLTDPRMAL

>member
-120 QTEAPEPES
+120 QTEAPEPET
-129 VQPAQPAAVT
+129 VQPAAVT

-171 GGSITRQDVEAYTR
+171 GGSVTRQDVEAYTR

-190 APQPEPQVTAAAS
+190 APQPEPHTPAAAS

-258 LKVRYPNLKLTP
+258 LKVSYPDLKLTP

-292 DEQAGQIVVKHYV
+292 DEQAGEIVVKHYV

>member
-46 MVELPSPYE
+46 MVELPSPFE
-55 GTVVALEAAEN
+55 GTVVALQAAEN
-66 STLAVGSPL
+66 STVAVGAPL
-75 ISIEVAGAEPDE
+75 ISIEVAGAEPDA

-97 ESSGATRR
+97 ETTIHTRR
-105 RRRTASGAAA
+105 RRRAGAGAAA

-120 QTEAPEPES
+120 EAAEPEPKVVE
-129 VQPAQPAAVT
+129 PAAKAQPVPERA
-139 QPSPARVP
+139 P

-190 APQPEPQVTAAAS
+190 APQPDV
-203 DIAGAAAPVG
+203 VG
-213 AETRIPIA
+213 AVTPVMGGETRIPIA

-246 VDMTATMELLAE
+246 VDMTETMNLLAE
-258 LKVRYPNLKLTP
+258 LRAKYPDLRLTP
-270 TTLVAR
+270 MTLVAR
-276 MVLLTLRSHP
+276 MVLLALRSHP
-286 SLNSAW
+286 SLNSTW
-292 DEQAGQIVVKHYV
+292 DEQAGEIVVKHYV
-305 HLGVAAATARG
+305 NLGIAAATDRG
-316 LVVPNIKSANT
+316 LVVPNVKSANT
-327 MSLRELAGAL
+327 MSLPELATAV
-337 AQLVTTAR
+337 AQLVGTAR
-345 EGKTAPADMSGGTFT
+345 DGKTTPADMAGGTFT

-394 VVDGELAVRDVTTLA
+394 VVAGELAVRDVTTLA

-431 MLTDPRMAL
+431 MVTDPRMAL

>member
-18 ADLIAWKVKVGDE
+18 ADLISWKVKVGDE

-55 GTVVALEAAEN
+55 GTVVALEATEN

-75 ISIEVAGAEPDE
+75 ISIEVAGAEPDA

-97 ESSGATRR
+97 ESSGQTRR
-105 RRRTASGAAA
+105 RRRAGTGAAA

-120 QTEAPEPES
+120 ETESVAPVV
-129 VQPAQPAAVT
+129 VQPAASDQPRSA
-139 QPSPARVP
+139 

-156 AELGVTLELISGTGI
+156 AELGVTLDLISGTGI

-190 APQPEPQVTAAAS
+190 APQMER
-203 DIAGAAAPVG
+203 AAPAG
-213 AETRIPIA
+213 GETRIPIS

-246 VDMTATMELLAE
+246 VDMTATMDLLVE
-258 LKVRYPNLKLTP
+258 LKARYPDLKLTP
-270 TTLVAR
+270 MTLVAR

-286 SLNSAW
+286 SLNSSW
-292 DEQAGQIVVKHYV
+292 DEQAGEIVIKHYV
-305 HLGVAAATARG
+305 NLGVAAATERG
-316 LVVPNIKSANT
+316 LVVPNVKSANG
-327 MSLRELAGAL
+327 MSLRELAVAF

-345 EGKTAPADMSGGTFT
+345 EGKTAPADMTGGTFT

-366 FGVDAGTPIINPGEA
+366 FGIDAGTPIINPGEA
-381 AILALGSVAKRPW
+381 AILALGSIAKRPW